1 MKFTGNIIKLF
12 IKEMLYMSEKTINE
26 NKSIRIL
33 FQKLS
38 DEKYRQRECKNVFII
53 SVVPK
58 GFKSIKFD
66 EFEKQILKNENY
78 NMANKFI
85 VALSK
90 LYIFDDNIFFLNN
103 NYEEGMN
110 FLEYYKD
117 INRFIDDIMYNLT
130 IINNGIYFVF
140 NDLKIGL
147 EITYWKVKIINFGC
161 DDLKFIMDIFKS
173 EGLFISN
180 EYI

>member
-1 MKFTGNIIKLF
+1 
-12 IKEMLYMSEKTINE
+12 MSEVTMKE
-26 NKSIRIL
+26 NKAIRIL
-33 FQKLS
+33 FQKLT
-38 DEKYRQRECKNVFII
+38 DEKYKQRECKNVFII

-58 GFKSIKFD
+58 GFKNSKYD
-66 EFEKQILKNENY
+66 EFEKQILCNSKY
-78 NMANKFI
+78 NMANKF
-85 VALSK
+85 VAALSK
-90 LYIFDDNIFFLNN
+90 LYIFDDNIYFLNDDF
-103 NYEEGMN
+103 EDGVS

-130 IINNGIYFVF
+130 ILNEGMYFVF

-147 EITYWKVKIINFGC
+147 EISYWKVKIINFGC
-161 DDLKFIMDIFKS
+161 KDLKFIMDIFKS

>member
-1 MKFTGNIIKLF
+1 M
-12 IKEMLYMSEKTINE
+12 
-26 NKSIRIL
+26 R
-33 FQKLS
+33 
-38 DEKYRQRECKNVFII
+38 KNVFII

-58 GFKSIKFD
+58 GFKNSKYD
-66 EFEKQILKNENY
+66 EFEKQILCNSKY
-78 NMANKFI
+78 NMANKF
-85 VALSK
+85 VAALSK
-90 LYIFDDNIFFLNN
+90 LYIFDDNIYFLNDDF
-103 NYEEGMN
+103 EDGVS

-130 IINNGIYFVF
+130 ILNEGMYFVF

-147 EITYWKVKIINFGC
+147 EISYWKVKIINFGC
-161 DDLKFIMDIFKS
+161 KDLKFIMDIFKS

>member
-1 MKFTGNIIKLF
+1 
-12 IKEMLYMSEKTINE
+12 MSEETMKE
-26 NKSIRIL
+26 NKAIRIL
-33 FQKLS
+33 FQKLT
-38 DEKYRQRECKNVFII
+38 DEKYKQRECKNVFII

-58 GFKSIKFD
+58 GFKNSKYD
-66 EFEKQILKNENY
+66 EFEKQILCNSKY
-78 NMANKFI
+78 NMANKF
-85 VALSK
+85 VAALSK
-90 LYIFDDNIFFLNN
+90 LYIFDDNIYFLNDDF
-103 NYEEGMN
+103 EDGVS

-130 IINNGIYFVF
+130 ILKEGMYFVF

-147 EITYWKVKIINFGC
+147 EISYWKVKIINFGC
-161 DDLKFIMDIFKS
+161 KDLKFIMDIFKS

>member
-1 MKFTGNIIKLF
+1 M
-12 IKEMLYMSEKTINE
+12 EMLKMSEETMKE
-26 NKSIRIL
+26 NKAIRIL
-33 FQKLS
+33 FQKLT
-38 DEKYRQRECKNVFII
+38 DEKYKQRECKNVFII

-58 GFKSIKFD
+58 GFKNSKYD
-66 EFEKQILKNENY
+66 EFEKQILCNSKY
-78 NMANKFI
+78 NMANKF
-85 VALSK
+85 VAALSK
-90 LYIFDDNIFFLNN
+90 LYIFDDNIYFLNDDF
-103 NYEEGMN
+103 EDGVS

-130 IINNGIYFVF
+130 ILNEGMYFVF

-147 EITYWKVKIINFGC
+147 EISYWKVKIINFGC
-161 DDLKFIMDIFKS
+161 KDLKFIMDIFKS

>member
-1 MKFTGNIIKLF
+1 
-12 IKEMLYMSEKTINE
+12 MSEETMKE
-26 NKSIRIL
+26 NKAIRIL
-33 FQKLS
+33 FQKLT
-38 DEKYRQRECKNVFII
+38 DEKYKQRECKNVFII

-58 GFKSIKFD
+58 GFKNSKYD
-66 EFEKQILKNENY
+66 EFEKQILCNSKY
-78 NMANKFI
+78 NMANKF
-85 VALSK
+85 VAALSK
-90 LYIFDDNIFFLNN
+90 LYIFDDSIYFLNDDF
-103 NYEEGMN
+103 EDGVS

-130 IINNGIYFVF
+130 ILNEGMYFVF

-147 EITYWKVKIINFGC
+147 EISYWKVKIINFGC
-161 DDLKFIMDIFKS
+161 KDLKFIMDIFKS

>member
-1 MKFTGNIIKLF
+1 
-12 IKEMLYMSEKTINE
+12 MSEETMKE
-26 NKSIRIL
+26 NKAIRIL
-33 FQKLS
+33 FQKLT
-38 DEKYRQRECKNVFII
+38 DEKYKQRECKNVFII

-58 GFKSIKFD
+58 GFKNSKYD
-66 EFEKQILKNENY
+66 EFENQILCNSKY
-78 NMANKFI
+78 NMANKF
-85 VALSK
+85 VAALSK
-90 LYIFDDNIFFLNN
+90 LYIFDDNIYFLNDDF
-103 NYEEGMN
+103 EDGVS

-130 IINNGIYFVF
+130 ILNEGMYFVF

-147 EITYWKVKIINFGC
+147 EISYWKVKIINFGC
-161 DDLKFIMDIFKS
+161 KDLKFIMDIFKS

>member
-1 MKFTGNIIKLF
+1 
-12 IKEMLYMSEKTINE
+12 MSEETMKE
-26 NKSIRIL
+26 NKAIRIL
-33 FQKLS
+33 FQKLT
-38 DEKYRQRECKNVFII
+38 DEKYKQRECKNVFII

-58 GFKSIKFD
+58 GFKNSKYD
-66 EFEKQILKNENY
+66 EFEKQILCNSKY
-78 NMANKFI
+78 NMANKF
-85 VALSK
+85 VATLSK
-90 LYIFDDNIFFLNN
+90 LYIFDDNIYFLNDDF
-103 NYEEGMN
+103 EDGVS

-130 IINNGIYFVF
+130 ILNEGMYFVF

-147 EITYWKVKIINFGC
+147 EISYWKVKIINFGC
-161 DDLKFIMDIFKS
+161 KDLKFIMDIFKS

>member
-1 MKFTGNIIKLF
+1 
-12 IKEMLYMSEKTINE
+12 MSEETMKE
-26 NKSIRIL
+26 NKAIRIL
-33 FQKLS
+33 FQKLT
-38 DEKYRQRECKNVFII
+38 DEKYKQRECKNVFII

-58 GFKSIKFD
+58 GFKNSKYD
-66 EFEKQILKNENY
+66 EFEKQILCNSKY
-78 NMANKFI
+78 NMANKF
-85 VALSK
+85 VAALSM
-90 LYIFDDNIFFLNN
+90 LYIFDDNIYFLNDDF
-103 NYEEGMN
+103 EDGVS

-130 IINNGIYFVF
+130 ILNEGMYFVF

-147 EITYWKVKIINFGC
+147 EISYWKVKIINFGC
-161 DDLKFIMDIFKS
+161 KDLKFIMDIFKS

>member
-1 MKFTGNIIKLF
+1 
-12 IKEMLYMSEKTINE
+12 MSEETMKE
-26 NKSIRIL
+26 NKAIRIL
-33 FQKLS
+33 FQKFT
-38 DEKYRQRECKNVFII
+38 DEKYKQRECKNVFII

-58 GFKSIKFD
+58 GFKNSKYD
-66 EFEKQILKNENY
+66 EFEKQILCNSKY
-78 NMANKFI
+78 NMANKF
-85 VALSK
+85 VAALSK
-90 LYIFDDNIFFLNN
+90 LYIFDDNIYFLNDDF
-103 NYEEGMN
+103 EDGVS

-130 IINNGIYFVF
+130 ILNEGMYFVF

-147 EITYWKVKIINFGC
+147 EISYWKVKIINFGC
-161 DDLKFIMDIFKS
+161 KDLKFIMDIFKS

>member
-1 MKFTGNIIKLF
+1 
-12 IKEMLYMSEKTINE
+12 MSEETMKE
-26 NKSIRIL
+26 NKAIHIL
-33 FQKLS
+33 FQKLT
-38 DEKYRQRECKNVFII
+38 DEKYKQRECKNVFII

-58 GFKSIKFD
+58 GFKNSKYD
-66 EFEKQILKNENY
+66 EFEKQILCNSKY
-78 NMANKFI
+78 NMANKF
-85 VALSK
+85 VAALSK
-90 LYIFDDNIFFLNN
+90 LYIFDDNIYFLNDDF
-103 NYEEGMN
+103 EDGVS

-130 IINNGIYFVF
+130 ILNEGMYFVF

-147 EITYWKVKIINFGC
+147 EISYWKVKIINFGC
-161 DDLKFIMDIFKS
+161 KDLKFIMDIFKS

>member
-1 MKFTGNIIKLF
+1 
-12 IKEMLYMSEKTINE
+12 MSEETMKE
-26 NKSIRIL
+26 NKAIRIL
-33 FQKLS
+33 FQKLT
-38 DEKYRQRECKNVFII
+38 DEKYKHRECKNVFII

-58 GFKSIKFD
+58 GFKNSKYD
-66 EFEKQILKNENY
+66 EFEKQILCNSKY
-78 NMANKFI
+78 NMANKF
-85 VALSK
+85 VAALSK
-90 LYIFDDNIFFLNN
+90 LYIFDDNIYFLNDDF
-103 NYEEGMN
+103 EDGVS

-130 IINNGIYFVF
+130 ILNEGMYFVF

-147 EITYWKVKIINFGC
+147 EISYWKVKIINFGC
-161 DDLKFIMDIFKS
+161 KDLKFIMDIFKS

>member
-1 MKFTGNIIKLF
+1 
-12 IKEMLYMSEKTINE
+12 MSEETMKE
-26 NKSIRIL
+26 NKAIRIL
-33 FQKLS
+33 FQKS
-38 DEKYRQRECKNVFII
+38 TDEKYKQRECKNVFII

-58 GFKSIKFD
+58 GFKNSKYD
-66 EFEKQILKNENY
+66 EFEKQILCNSKY
-78 NMANKFI
+78 NMANKF
-85 VALSK
+85 VAALSK
-90 LYIFDDNIFFLNN
+90 LYIFDDNIYFLNDDF
-103 NYEEGMN
+103 EDGVS

-130 IINNGIYFVF
+130 ILNEGMYFVF

-147 EITYWKVKIINFGC
+147 EISYWKVKIINFGC
-161 DDLKFIMDIFKS
+161 KDLKFIMDIFKS

>member
-1 MKFTGNIIKLF
+1 
-12 IKEMLYMSEKTINE
+12 MSEETMKE
-26 NKSIRIL
+26 NKAIRIL
-33 FQKLS
+33 FQKLT
-38 DEKYRQRECKNVFII
+38 DEKYKQRECKNVFII

-58 GFKSIKFD
+58 GFSNSK
-66 EFEKQILKNENY
+66 Y
-78 NMANKFI
+78 NMANKF
-85 VALSK
+85 VAALSK
-90 LYIFDDNIFFLNN
+90 LYIFDDNIYFLNDDF
-103 NYEEGMN
+103 EDGVS

-130 IINNGIYFVF
+130 ILNEGMYFVF

-147 EITYWKVKIINFGC
+147 EISYWKVKIINFGC
-161 DDLKFIMDIFKS
+161 KDLKFIMDIFKS

>member
-1 MKFTGNIIKLF
+1 
-12 IKEMLYMSEKTINE
+12 MSEETMKE
-26 NKSIRIL
+26 NKAIRIL
-33 FQKLS
+33 FQKLT
-38 DEKYRQRECKNVFII
+38 DEKYKQRECKNVFII

-58 GFKSIKFD
+58 GLKNSKYD
-66 EFEKQILKNENY
+66 EFEKQILCNSKY
-78 NMANKFI
+78 NMANKF
-85 VALSK
+85 VAALSK
-90 LYIFDDNIFFLNN
+90 LYIFDDNIYFLNDDF
-103 NYEEGMN
+103 EDGVS

-130 IINNGIYFVF
+130 ILNEGMYFVF

-147 EITYWKVKIINFGC
+147 EISYWKVKIINFGC
-161 DDLKFIMDIFKS
+161 KDLKFIMDIFKS

>member
-1 MKFTGNIIKLF
+1 
-12 IKEMLYMSEKTINE
+12 MLKMSEETMKE
-26 NKSIRIL
+26 NKAIRIL
-33 FQKLS
+33 FQKLT
-38 DEKYRQRECKNVFII
+38 DEKYKQRECKNVFII

-58 GFKSIKFD
+58 GFKNSKYD
-66 EFEKQILKNENY
+66 EFEKQILCNSKY
-78 NMANKFI
+78 NMANKF
-85 VALSK
+85 VAALSK
-90 LYIFDDNIFFLNN
+90 LYIFDDNIYFLNDDF
-103 NYEEGMN
+103 EDGVS

-130 IINNGIYFVF
+130 ILNEGMYFVF

-147 EITYWKVKIINFGC
+147 EISYWKVKIINYC
-161 DDLKFIMDIFKS
+161 SKDLKFIMDIFKS

>member
-1 MKFTGNIIKLF
+1 
-12 IKEMLYMSEKTINE
+12 MSEETMKE
-26 NKSIRIL
+26 NKAIRIL
-33 FQKLS
+33 FQKLT
-38 DEKYRQRECKNVFII
+38 DEKYKQRECKNVFII

-58 GFKSIKFD
+58 GFKNSKYD
-66 EFEKQILKNENY
+66 EFEKQILCNSKY
-78 NMANKFI
+78 NMVNKFV

-90 LYIFDDNIFFLNN
+90 LYIFDDNIYFLNDDF
-103 NYEEGMN
+103 EDGVS

-130 IINNGIYFVF
+130 ILNEGMYFVF

-147 EITYWKVKIINFGC
+147 EISYWKVKIINFGC
-161 DDLKFIMDIFKS
+161 KDLKFIMDIFKS

>member
-1 MKFTGNIIKLF
+1 
-12 IKEMLYMSEKTINE
+12 MSEETMKE
-26 NKSIRIL
+26 NKAIRIL
-33 FQKLS
+33 FQKLT
-38 DEKYRQRECKNVFII
+38 DEKYKQRECKNVFII

-58 GFKSIKFD
+58 GFKNSKYD
-66 EFEKQILKNENY
+66 EFEKQILCNSKY
-78 NMANKFI
+78 NMANKF
-85 VALSK
+85 VAALSK
-90 LYIFDDNIFFLNN
+90 LYIFDDNIYFL
-103 NYEEGMN
+103 YDDFEDGVS

-130 IINNGIYFVF
+130 ILNEGMYFVF

-147 EITYWKVKIINFGC
+147 EISYWKVKIINFGC
-161 DDLKFIMDIFKS
+161 KDLKFIMDIFKS

>member
-1 MKFTGNIIKLF
+1 
-12 IKEMLYMSEKTINE
+12 MSEETMKE
-26 NKSIRIL
+26 NKAIRIL
-33 FQKLS
+33 FQKLT
-38 DEKYRQRECKNVFII
+38 DEKYKQRECKNVFII

-58 GFKSIKFD
+58 GFKNSKYD
-66 EFEKQILKNENY
+66 EFEKQILCNSKY
-78 NMANKFI
+78 NMANKF
-85 VALSK
+85 VAALSK
-90 LYIFDDNIFFLNN
+90 LYIFDDNIYFLNDDF
-103 NYEEGMN
+103 EDGVS

-130 IINNGIYFVF
+130 ILNEGMYFVF

-147 EITYWKVKIINFGC
+147 EISYWKVKIINFGC
-161 DDLKFIMDIFKS
+161 KDLKFIMGIFKS

>member
-1 MKFTGNIIKLF
+1 MLKMSEET
-12 IKEMLYMSEKTINE
+12 IKE
-26 NKSIRIL
+26 NKAIRIL
-33 FQKLS
+33 FQKLT
-38 DEKYRQRECKNVFII
+38 DEKYKQRECKNVFII

-58 GFKSIKFD
+58 GFKNSKYD
-66 EFEKQILKNENY
+66 EFEKQILCNSKY
-78 NMANKFI
+78 NMANKF
-85 VALSK
+85 VAALSK
-90 LYIFDDNIFFLNN
+90 LYIFDDNIYFLNDDF
-103 NYEEGMN
+103 EDGIS

-130 IINNGIYFVF
+130 ILNEGMYFVF

-147 EITYWKVKIINFGC
+147 EISYWKVKIINFGC
-161 DDLKFIMDIFKS
+161 KDLKFIMDIFKS

>member
-1 MKFTGNIIKLF
+1 
-12 IKEMLYMSEKTINE
+12 MSEETMKE
-26 NKSIRIL
+26 NKAIRIL
-33 FQKLS
+33 FQKLT
-38 DEKYRQRECKNVFII
+38 DEKYKQRECKNVFII

-58 GFKSIKFD
+58 GFKNSKYD
-66 EFEKQILKNENY
+66 EFEKQILCNSKY
-78 NMANKFI
+78 NMANKF
-85 VALSK
+85 VAALSK
-90 LYIFDDNIFFLNN
+90 LYIFDDNIYFLNDDF
-103 NYEEGMN
+103 EDGVS

-130 IINNGIYFVF
+130 ILNEGMYFVF

-147 EITYWKVKIINFGC
+147 EISYWKVKIINFGC
-161 DDLKFIMDIFKS
+161 KDLIFIMDIFKS

>member
-1 MKFTGNIIKLF
+1 
-12 IKEMLYMSEKTINE
+12 MSEETMKE
-26 NKSIRIL
+26 NKAIRIL
-33 FQKLS
+33 FQKLT
-38 DEKYRQRECKNVFII
+38 DEKYKQRECKNVFII

-58 GFKSIKFD
+58 VFKNSKYD
-66 EFEKQILKNENY
+66 EFEKQILCNSKY
-78 NMANKFI
+78 NMANKF
-85 VALSK
+85 VAALSK
-90 LYIFDDNIFFLNN
+90 LYIFDDNIFFLNDDF
-103 NYEEGMN
+103 EDGVS

-130 IINNGIYFVF
+130 ILNEGMYFVF

-147 EITYWKVKIINFGC
+147 EISYWKVKIINFGC
-161 DDLKFIMDIFKS
+161 KDLKFIMDIFKS

>member
-1 MKFTGNIIKLF
+1 
-12 IKEMLYMSEKTINE
+12 MSEETMKE
-26 NKSIRIL
+26 NKAIRIL
-33 FQKLS
+33 FQKLT
-38 DEKYRQRECKNVFII
+38 DEKYKQRECKNVFII

-58 GFKSIKFD
+58 GFKNSKYD
-66 EFEKQILKNENY
+66 EFEKQILCNSKY
-78 NMANKFI
+78 NMVNKF
-85 VALSK
+85 VAALSK
-90 LYIFDDNIFFLNN
+90 LYIFDDNIYFLNDDF
-103 NYEEGMN
+103 EDGVS

-130 IINNGIYFVF
+130 ILNEGMYFVF

-147 EITYWKVKIINFGC
+147 EISYWKVKIINFGC
-161 DDLKFIMDIFKS
+161 KDLKFIMDIFNS

>member
-1 MKFTGNIIKLF
+1 
-12 IKEMLYMSEKTINE
+12 MSEETMKE
-26 NKSIRIL
+26 NKAIRIL
-33 FQKLS
+33 FQKLT
-38 DEKYRQRECKNVFII
+38 DEKYKQRECKNVFII

-58 GFKSIKFD
+58 GFKNSKYD
-66 EFEKQILKNENY
+66 EFEKQILCNSKY
-78 NMANKFI
+78 NMANKF
-85 VALSK
+85 VAALSK
-90 LYIFDDNIFFLNN
+90 LYIFDDNIYFLNDDF
-103 NYEEGMN
+103 EDGVS

-130 IINNGIYFVF
+130 ILNEGIYFVF

-147 EITYWKVKIINFGC
+147 EISYWKVKIINFGC
-161 DDLKFIMDIFKS
+161 KDLKFIMDIFKS

>member
-1 MKFTGNIIKLF
+1 
-12 IKEMLYMSEKTINE
+12 MSEETMKE
-26 NKSIRIL
+26 NKAIRIL
-33 FQKLS
+33 FQKLT
-38 DEKYRQRECKNVFII
+38 DEKYKQRECKNVFII

-58 GFKSIKFD
+58 GFKNSKYD
-66 EFEKQILKNENY
+66 EFEKQILCNSKY
-78 NMANKFI
+78 NMANKI
-85 VALSK
+85 VAALSK
-90 LYIFDDNIFFLNN
+90 LYIFDDNIYFLNDDF
-103 NYEEGMN
+103 EDGVS

-130 IINNGIYFVF
+130 ILNEGMYFVF

-147 EITYWKVKIINFGC
+147 EISYWKVKIINFGC
-161 DDLKFIMDIFKS
+161 KDLKFIMDIFKS

>member
-1 MKFTGNIIKLF
+1 
-12 IKEMLYMSEKTINE
+12 MSEETMKE
-26 NKSIRIL
+26 NKAIRIL
-33 FQKLS
+33 FQKLT
-38 DEKYRQRECKNVFII
+38 DEKYKQRECKNVYII

-58 GFKSIKFD
+58 GFKNSKYD
-66 EFEKQILKNENY
+66 EFEKQILCNSKY
-78 NMANKFI
+78 NMANKF
-85 VALSK
+85 VAALSK
-90 LYIFDDNIFFLNN
+90 LYIFDDNIYFLNDDF
-103 NYEEGMN
+103 EDGVS

-130 IINNGIYFVF
+130 ILNEGMYFVF

-147 EITYWKVKIINFGC
+147 EISYWKVKIINFGC
-161 DDLKFIMDIFKS
+161 KDLKFIMDIFKS

>member
-1 MKFTGNIIKLF
+1 
-12 IKEMLYMSEKTINE
+12 MSEETMKE
-26 NKSIRIL
+26 NKAIRIL
-33 FQKLS
+33 FQKLT
-38 DEKYRQRECKNVFII
+38 DEKYKQRECKNVFII

-58 GFKSIKFD
+58 GFKNSKYD
-66 EFEKQILKNENY
+66 EFEKQILCNSKY
-78 NMANKFI
+78 NMANKF
-85 VALSK
+85 VAVLSK
-90 LYIFDDNIFFLNN
+90 LYIFDDNIYFLNDDF
-103 NYEEGMN
+103 EDGVS

-130 IINNGIYFVF
+130 ILNEGMYFVF

-147 EITYWKVKIINFGC
+147 EISYWKVKIINFGC
-161 DDLKFIMDIFKS
+161 KDLKFIMDIFKS